1 MRCAEHGYLFPEE
14 VGDGR
19 CKRCGTEAVIGKT
32 EKMSKSLK
40 NVVDPDYLINRYG
53 ADTAR
58 MFCLFAAPPEKD
70 LEWSDQGVEGSFRFL
85 NRTWRIVCDYL
96 NMIDGIEPFRGS
108 QEELEGDLKQLR
120 RKTHQTIRKVTGD
133 IEDRFHFNTAISA
146 IMELVNVLYQVR
158 RPEKENRK
166 ALAVIRESV
175 EAVLLLLAP
184 IVPHIAQE
192 LWVMLGL
199 GQNLAEAAWPGY
211 DPSVASEEQITI
223 VVQINGKVRSRLLVA
238 ADEEAEQIKK
248 LALADEKIAGMI
260 AGKDVLKE
268 VYVPKKL
275 FNIVVRG

>member
-1 MRCAEHGYLFPEE
+1 
-14 VGDGR
+14 
-19 CKRCGTEAVIGKT
+19 
-32 EKMSKSLK
+32 
-40 NVVDPDYLINRYG
+40 
-53 ADTAR
+53 

-85 NRTWRIVCDYL
+85 NRTWRIVCDYMNL
-96 NMIDGIEPFRGS
+96 INGIEPFRGS
-108 QEELEGDLKQLR
+108 QEELEEDLKQLR